1 MSLFGAE
8 PEDLVDLIAAYPLAW
23 VVSGGPADFAATPLP
38 LLAETDAQGGI
49 VSLFGHFGKS
59 NPQVGALQRDPRA
72 TILFQGPQGYVS
84 PTLVSNPKWG
94 ATWNYA
100 VARFDVDIAF
110 LPEETGDAVW
120 RLAAAVEKDCPPRWT
135 PAAMGERYD
144 ALIRHIVA
152 FRAKVRNSSARFKLG
167 QDERP
172 ETFDEIVAGLGESE
186 LAAWMTRMARNR
198 S

>member
-8 PEDLVDLIAAYPLAW
+8 PRDLVDLIAAYPLGW

-59 NPQVGALQRDPRA
+59 NPQVGVLEREPRA

-100 VARFDVDIAF
+100 VARFDVDIEF
-110 LPEETGDAVW
+110 LPE
-120 RLAAAVEKDCPPRWT
+120 
-135 PAAMGERYD
+135 
-144 ALIRHIVA
+144 
-152 FRAKVRNSSARFKLG
+152 
-167 QDERP
+167 
-172 ETFDEIVAGLGESE
+172 
-186 LAAWMTRMARNR
+186 
-198 S
+198 

>member
-120 RLAAAVEKDCPPRWT
+120 RLAAAVEKDRPPRWT
-135 PAAMGERYD
+135 PASMGERYD
-144 ALIRHIVA
+144 ALIQHIVA
-152 FRAKVRNSSARFKLG
+152 FRATVRNCSARFKLG
-167 QDERP
+167 QDERR

-186 LAAWMTRMARNR
+186 LAAWMTRMARSR
-198 S
+198 